1 MRTATPKIER
11 PFIQRSTTV
20 DYGNDKII
28 RGARHWQANAG
39 KWYAQSGKVVSDV
52 YGFIDAAVKE
62 LTGLVRDW
70 NAFLKGAGRTRVTDK
85 LVFDAA
91 KRIENV
97 MFLSQALE
105 TLSHNREFTDANGRR
120 FIYNYIAAKTANV
133 PPFFLPAEL
142 IPSAKNAGAA
152 IFAEAS
158 GAPKQTAA
166 LKANRDAVAQW
177 LRAPEKPFTKTPE
190 AQYVPVPVFQPTG

>member
-1 MRTATPKIER
+1 MANATPKIER
-11 PFIQRSTTV
+11 QFAQRAV
-20 DYGNDKII
+20 RLEIGNDKVA
-28 RGARHWQANAG
+28 RGAHTWQINAG
-39 KWYAQSGKVVSDV
+39 RWYAHYGKVPSDV
-52 YGFIDAAVKE
+52 YDFIDAAVKE

-105 TLSHNREFTDANGRR
+105 TLSHNRDFTDANGRR
-120 FIYNYIAAKTANV
+120 FIYDYIAAKTANV
-133 PPFFLPAEL
+133 PPFYLPLEL
-142 IPSAKNAGAA
+142 IPSAKKAGAA

-158 GAPKQTAA
+158 GAPKQTAE

-177 LRAPEKPFTKTPE
+177 LRAPEKPFAKKPE
-190 AQYVPVPVFQPTG
+190 NQYVPIPVFQRSG